1 MHITDIELQDIK
13 TNGSDALES
22 SVTTGNGDNHP
33 KGCEETSGLLS
44 AQRNG
49 CNGEKMPSEPVATEA
64 ISSSEESAVDRVK
77 RELNKVVCGDNV
89 RLWMVLLLLPVVLMA
104 AILISLA
111 LCSVVYRDPD
121 EKFNRATFRVPR
133 LFNGSFVLPG
143 LNFTEDLLNLSS
155 NRSRDLTGD
164 LQGKLSNV
172 YTSSPALGRYF
183 SKAEIH
189 TLRNGS
195 VIAEY
200 QLTFF
205 MPEEHQE
212 QLRDFTLS
220 RKMVYNVLRQ
230 FLYEQDRA
238 ASSALYIDPVS
249 LKLS

>member
-1 MHITDIELQDIK
+1 MHIVDVELQELK

-22 SVTTGNGDNHP
+22 LVTTGNGDNHP

-49 CNGEKMPSEPVATEA
+49 CNGETMPSATEA
-64 ISSSEESAVDRVK
+64 ISSSKESAVHRVK
-77 RELNKVVCGDNV
+77 RELGKVVCGGKV
-89 RLWMVLLLLPVVLMA
+89 RLWMVLLLLPVVLVA
-104 AILISLA
+104 VILISLS

-121 EKFNRATFRVPR
+121 DKFNRSTFRVPR

-143 LNFTEDLLNLSS
+143 LNFTEDLLSLSS
-155 NRSRDLTGD
+155 NRRRDLTGD

-212 QLRDFTLS
+212 QLKNFTLS

-230 FLYEQDRA
+230 FLYAQDRA

-249 LKLS
+249 LELS

>member
-1 MHITDIELQDIK
+1 MHIVEIELSELK

-22 SVTTGNGDNHP
+22 LVTTGNGDNHP
-33 KGCEETSGLLS
+33 TGCEETSGLLG

-49 CNGEKMPSEPVATEA
+49 CNGETMPSERVATEE
-64 ISSSEESAVDRVK
+64 ISSSKESAVDRVK
-77 RELNKVVCGDNV
+77 RELKKVVCGGKV
-89 RLWMVLLLLPVVLMA
+89 RLWMVLLMLLVVLVA
-104 AILISLA
+104 VILISLS

-121 EKFNRATFRVPR
+121 EKFNRSTFRVPR

-143 LNFTEDLLNLSS
+143 LNFTEDLLSFSS

-212 QLRDFTLS
+212 QLRNFTLS

-230 FLYEQDRA
+230 FLYAQDRA
-238 ASSALYIDPVS
+238 APSALYIDPVS